1 MKKTKH
7 NLDYSKNKTADV
19 IKKGSG
25 RSVPN
30 EYWQINLNLT
40 PEGNDSPAGAF
51 LPKSGKNR
59 PCTHVKTNEC
69 DY

>member
-1 MKKTKH
+1 MKKIKH
-7 NLDYSKNKTADV
+7 NPDYSKNKTADV

-25 RSVPN
+25 RAVPN
-30 EYWQINLNLT
+30 EHWQMNLNLT
-40 PEGNDSPAGAF
+40 PEGNDSAAGAF